1 MKRLY
6 SYLVLLFTLNL
17 VNAQIQLSNFAE
29 VSILTIGPG
38 TSLNDAFG
46 HSAIRIKDPM
56 YRLDAVFDY
65 GRYDFEAEGFYL
77 NFAKGKLTYE
87 IGWADYSEFI
97 NHYKNVEREV
107 KAQTLNL
114 NSSEKQALFQL
125 LQKNIQPQNKS
136 YSYDFFY
143 NNCATKIK
151 DTVESICEDTIVY
164 LEPTEFEPQ
173 TFRTLIRSKVAR
185 NSWGGFGID
194 LALGSVID
202 QVATTQDHMFLP
214 KYIHSFFE
222 TARFQKSN
230 EPLIKKQEIIS
241 ATQKTVPS
249 FFWTSPFF
257 IFGLLC
263 LLLIFQ
269 TYRDFK
275 TNSRAKW
282 LDVIIFTITGCVGV
296 IVLLLWFATDH
307 TATAYNY
314 NFLWAFAFNLLLIP
328 TALKKRVKKRFVG
341 YLKFLI
347 LLLLL
352 MLLHWCTG
360 VQSFNIALIPIWFG
374 LMVRYVYLCI
384 WSDHHLLQENRS

>member
-6 SYLVLLFTLNL
+6 SYFILFCAINL
-17 VNAQIQLSNFAE
+17 ANAQIQLSKFAE
-29 VSILTIGPG
+29 VSVLTIGPG
-38 TSLNDAFG
+38 TALNDAFG

-56 YRLDAVFDY
+56 YKLDAVFDY

-87 IGWADYSEFI
+87 IGWANYDVFI
-97 NHYKNVEREV
+97 GHYKSVEREV
-107 KAQTLNL
+107 KSQTINL
-114 NSSEKQALFQL
+114 NSTEKQLLFQM
-125 LQKNIQPQNKS
+125 LQKNIQPQHKS

-151 DTVESICEDTIVY
+151 DVFENVCSETIVY
-164 LEPTEFEPQ
+164 NEPTTFEPL
-173 TFRTLIRSKVAR
+173 TYRALIRSKVNR

-202 QVATTQDHMFLP
+202 QIVSPEEHMFLP
-214 KYIHSFFE
+214 KNIYTFYE
-222 TARFQKSN
+222 EAKFQNSQ
-230 EPLIKKQEIIS
+230 EPLVKKQEILS
-241 ATQKTVPS
+241 ATQTTLTS
-249 FFWTSPFF
+249 LFWISPLF
-257 IFGLLC
+257 IIGLLS

-275 TNSRAKW
+275 TNSRARW
-282 LDVIIFTITGCVGV
+282 LDVSIFTITGCVGV
-296 IVLLLWFATDH
+296 IILLLWFATDH

-314 NFLWAFAFNLLLIP
+314 NFLWAFAFNLLMIP
-328 TALKKRVKKRFVG
+328 TALKKSVKKRFVG

-360 VQSFNIALIPIWFG
+360 VQSFNIALIPIWIG
-374 LMVRYVYLCI
+374 LIIRYVYLCM
-384 WSDHHLLQENRS
+384 WCNNHLIQEHTP

>member
-6 SYLVLLFTLNL
+6 SYLLLFFTLNL
-17 VNAQIQLSNFAE
+17 ANAQIQLSNFAE
-29 VSILTIGPG
+29 VSVLTIGPG

-56 YRLDAVFDY
+56 YKLDAVFDY
-65 GRYDFEAEGFYL
+65 GRYNFEAEGFYL

-87 IGWADYSEFI
+87 IGWADYSVFI

-125 LQKNIQPQNKS
+125 LQKNIQPQNES

-151 DTVESICEDTIVY
+151 DIFESICEDAIVY
-164 LEPTEFEPQ
+164 SEPTGFEPQ
-173 TFRTLIRSKVAR
+173 TFRTLIRSKVDE

-202 QVATTQDHMFLP
+202 RIVSPEEHMFLP
-214 KYIHSFFE
+214 KNIHAFYE
-222 TARFQKSN
+222 EAKFQNSQ
-230 EPLIKKQEIIS
+230 EPLVKKQEIIS
-241 ATQKTVPS
+241 AIQKNSSS
-249 FFWTSPFF
+249 FFWTSPVF

-269 TYRDFK
+269 TYKDFK

-282 LDVIIFTITGCVGV
+282 LDVSIFAITGCVGV
-296 IVLLLWFATDH
+296 IILLLWFATDH

-314 NFLWAFAFNLLLIP
+314 NFLWAFAFNLLMIP
-328 TALKKRVKKRFVG
+328 TALKKSVKKRFIG

-352 MLLHWCTG
+352 MLLHWCTT
-360 VQSFNIALIPIWFG
+360 VQSFNIALIPIWIG
-374 LMVRYVYLCI
+374 LMVRYIYLCT
-384 WSDHHLLQENRS
+384 WCSNHLSHKDNP

>member
-6 SYLVLLFTLNL
+6 SYLILFFTINL
-17 VNAQIQLSNFAE
+17 ANAQIQLSNFAE

-87 IGWADYSEFI
+87 IGWADYSVFI

-114 NSSEKQALFQL
+114 NSSEKQALFQW

-151 DTVESICEDTIVY
+151 DTVESICEDAIVY
-164 LEPTEFEPQ
+164 SEPTGFKPQ

-202 QVATTQDHMFLP
+202 QIVSTEDHMFLP
-214 KYIHSFFE
+214 INIHAFFE

-249 FFWTSPFF
+249 FFWTSPIF
-257 IFGLLC
+257 IFGLLS

-269 TYRDFK
+269 SYRDFK

-282 LDVIIFTITGCVGV
+282 LDVSIFTITGCVGV

-328 TALKKRVKKRFVG
+328 TALKERVKKRFVG
-341 YLKFLI
+341 YLKFLL

-360 VQSFNIALIPIWFG
+360 VQSFNIALIPIWIG
-374 LMVRYVYLCI
+374 LMVRYIYLCQ
-384 WSDHHLLQENRS
+384 WSNQHLIQEHTP